1 MGSAYNSIATS
12 VLYRKGYFGETVSS
26 PHHCFTNCCN
36 HYPGY
41 VDIMDKYESS
51 SRLRSNQ
58 FPYHVT
64 AASPSMS
71 KNASVTASVQKRKDL
86 RNYLDTPTNYM
97 VVNFDE
103 RFVGSVQS
111 DFLPT
116 VKVDE
121 QRTKELLGKIRGNSP
136 EKPDKLL
143 GRAPRLASSYL
154 LPRKI
159 NSEADRIMFRRADAA
174 TQTEMNMN
182 KMNFV
187 GMTGY
192 QSWTAEVVE
201 PYLKVRAKPLVLSS
215 HAHDLNNH
223 FQHFY

>member
-1 MGSAYNSIATS
+1 
-12 VLYRKGYFGETVSS
+12 
-26 PHHCFTNCCN
+26 
-36 HYPGY
+36 
-41 VDIMDKYESS
+41 MDRHDSS

-58 FPYHVT
+58 FPYHVS
-64 AASPSMS
+64 AASPNMS
-71 KNASVTASVQKRKDL
+71 RNASLAASTQKRKDL
-86 RNYLDTPTNYM
+86 RNYLDTPTTYM

-103 RFVGSVQS
+103 RFVDSVQNS
-111 DFLPT
+111 ALPAM
-116 VKVDE
+116 KVNE

-143 GRAPRLASSYL
+143 SRAPRLASSYV

-174 TQTEMNMN
+174 TQTETNMN
-182 KMNFV
+182 KLNFV

-201 PYLKVRAKPLVLSS
+201 PYLKVPS
-215 HAHDLNNH
+215 
-223 FQHFY
+223 